1 MRGNLDA
8 CRRTRTEVQEAQQ
21 LEREIGGVYEA
32 GQQMFAAAIHATR
45 ERAAELKRGADEAR
59 KNAAD
64 AEDVCADAE
73 RVHETSAEQLD
84 TVGRELKVAQTS
96 EQEAR
101 ALLDLEKKALAVKE
115 RLDAHRLERNASA
128 TVLKERE
135 VGCAKAEAGRDT
147 AQATVGRGRS
157 AQQSA
162 ALGLA
167 NAQTGLEQA
176 QRRAHAHRAAVT
188 ARDTARRILEL
199 DALDGN
205 VASAVLAQVRSDLE
219 ATTKRINE
227 LDRSLRTATQRR
239 IDHEQVRAAV
249 ERVCRHP
256 VLNEDAPVVA
266 RQQLDRLRGE
276 QRLADSLDM
285 LRKQHKTALELAP
298 RQEGCRVSAERLGLE
313 YTATAVRAAHA
324 AATTETTR
332 LHAAHTKAEVHV
344 GACTTAHKTSKTRI
358 AALELRRRR
367 WSVLLADLNILAE
380 PAGSEVSTTDAL
392 ADLRTALEARHRE
405 SRDRHRKLVGQH
417 EALLEEASQLE
428 VSGGTFPDELT
439 RLRDHLEGELLASML
454 DDIDIEKAAHLEAHL
469 GPLVHAIVV
478 PDPMAAATK
487 VSSRAESLPH
497 VYLIAE
503 DQPINLDGGRSHNAD
518 VITTEA
524 ASVRVSRK
532 PNRPT
537 LGRPAREART
547 AQLRREAE
555 DLVPELD
562 TARSDVAKIDA
573 WRTVADRVLERV
585 ELLGAGDPANDMLEA
600 RHTAAETS
608 GALIEA
614 TGAVE
619 RLKAKSG
626 RCATQREAVEAL
638 LAEAWLLD
646 EADQRSRATEL
657 HTRVARAQNAELEI
671 ERTQADA
678 GAVSA
683 GLALL
688 DDPPPTEAEVTV
700 LELELEALRE
710 QDALLVVART
720 ALDTILSQPEA
731 LGWTDAEQLL
741 SSTEALVPGLRA
753 QLELANAELE
763 HAEDAEAGAATA
775 LEDARRVYNVA
786 HADFSSL
793 DTTVMRE
800 EEELAD
806 LGIELPSAAA
816 VDIAADALD
825 VAARDKSRWE
835 GHLATVAK
843 EAAQNELLAKQAR
856 EKATKARDDLANKE
870 REATPAR
877 ERWERLEREA
887 SERGILASTL
897 TETFRSS
904 FEGRGSINVWS
915 DAETAATLL
924 RERLNKARSSEE
936 ATHAVNEWLGSQSKI
951 GERYLAAWLAVRD
964 WLLRRLPAQ
973 IAEVDEPLEALSRL
987 SENLAAL
994 ESRLS
999 RQEDELRGDS
1009 ADVAN
1014 SIAVKRRK
1022 AQAQVRKL
1030 TRDLEGVSFGSI
1042 RAIRVLPRQ
1051 VERMERVLKA
1061 LKSGELQADLFN
1073 PDMPIEEA
1081 LDEIF
1086 RRYAGGRTGGQRLLD
1101 YREYMELTV
1110 EVKRLASDI
1119 WVPVNPTHLSTG
1131 EAIGVGAALMMVV
1144 LTAWERHA
1152 TMFRSQRAGSMR
1164 FLFLDEANRLDPK
1177 SLDALFDLCE
1187 ALELQLLIAA
1197 PTVER
1202 VEGCSVFRLVRLEDE
1217 HGHEQVLVTGR
1228 RAVAEP

>member
-1 MRGNLDA
+1 
-8 CRRTRTEVQEAQQ
+8 
-21 LEREIGGVYEA
+21 
-32 GQQMFAAAIHATR
+32 
-45 ERAAELKRGADEAR
+45 
-59 KNAAD
+59 
-64 AEDVCADAE
+64 
-73 RVHETSAEQLD
+73 
-84 TVGRELKVAQTS
+84 
-96 EQEAR
+96 
-101 ALLDLEKKALAVKE
+101 
-115 RLDAHRLERNASA
+115 
-128 TVLKERE
+128 
-135 VGCAKAEAGRDT
+135 
-147 AQATVGRGRS
+147 
-157 AQQSA
+157 
-162 ALGLA
+162 
-167 NAQTGLEQA
+167 
-176 QRRAHAHRAAVT
+176 
-188 ARDTARRILEL
+188 
-199 DALDGN
+199 
-205 VASAVLAQVRSDLE
+205 
-219 ATTKRINE
+219 
-227 LDRSLRTATQRR
+227 
-239 IDHEQVRAAV
+239 
-249 ERVCRHP
+249 
-256 VLNEDAPVVA
+256 
-266 RQQLDRLRGE
+266 
-276 QRLADSLDM
+276 
-285 LRKQHKTALELAP
+285 
-298 RQEGCRVSAERLGLE
+298 
-313 YTATAVRAAHA
+313 
-324 AATTETTR
+324 
-332 LHAAHTKAEVHV
+332 
-344 GACTTAHKTSKTRI
+344 
-358 AALELRRRR
+358 
-367 WSVLLADLNILAE
+367 
-380 PAGSEVSTTDAL
+380 
-392 ADLRTALEARHRE
+392 
-405 SRDRHRKLVGQH
+405 
-417 EALLEEASQLE
+417 
-428 VSGGTFPDELT
+428 
-439 RLRDHLEGELLASML
+439 
-454 DDIDIEKAAHLEAHL
+454 
-469 GPLVHAIVV
+469 
-478 PDPMAAATK
+478 
-487 VSSRAESLPH
+487 
-497 VYLIAE
+497 
-503 DQPINLDGGRSHNAD
+503 
-518 VITTEA
+518 
-524 ASVRVSRK
+524 
-532 PNRPT
+532 
-537 LGRPAREART
+537 
-547 AQLRREAE
+547 
-555 DLVPELD
+555 
-562 TARSDVAKIDA
+562 
-573 WRTVADRVLERV
+573 
-585 ELLGAGDPANDMLEA
+585 
-600 RHTAAETS
+600 
-608 GALIEA
+608 
-614 TGAVE
+614 
-619 RLKAKSG
+619 
-626 RCATQREAVEAL
+626 
-638 LAEAWLLD
+638 
-646 EADQRSRATEL
+646 
-657 HTRVARAQNAELEI
+657 
-671 ERTQADA
+671 
-678 GAVSA
+678 
-683 GLALL
+683 
-688 DDPPPTEAEVTV
+688 
-700 LELELEALRE
+700 
-710 QDALLVVART
+710 
-720 ALDTILSQPEA
+720 
-731 LGWTDAEQLL
+731 
-741 SSTEALVPGLRA
+741 
-753 QLELANAELE
+753 LANAELE